1 MTNQIDYQHPFL
13 KNQIISY
20 LGNKR
25 KLIPFIDEAL
35 NEIIRN
41 DSRLASKQTESITF
55 LDAFSGSG
63 VVSRLSR
70 LKGFRT
76 ISNDLELYAN
86 ITAYAQSFNP
96 DEADDLSS
104 QALKSLTGKGGN
116 YHQLLD
122 YLNKIDMTK
131 RDESLFFSKHFAPAS
146 LDCNPNDERMFFTP
160 ENALW
165 LDSLI
170 EIIFSNEFSE
180 DARCL
185 VLGSLFF
192 TVIRKSNTSGSFT
205 GYLKK
210 WSKNAMEPM
219 KLEPLPLIFGQK
231 FCISNSPAEKLFSD
245 FNVPEVDIVYAD
257 PPYDI
262 KQYGGYYSIFNRIA
276 LNNKQDPGPV
286 QKSKSG
292 RLVRD
297 VVSDFN
303 KIRTIADTFS
313 KFVSSLKCKY
323 LVLSYS
329 NEGVLGCETLY
340 KILEQNGKNKVIIK
354 KKDHKR
360 HIVRNAK
367 QDCKSLVE
375 ENLFIVKM
383 SCR

>member
-1 MTNQIDYQHPFL
+1 MLNQIDYQHPFL
-13 KNQIISY
+13 KKQIISY

-25 KLIPFIDEAL
+25 KLIPFIDETI

-41 DSRLASKQTESITF
+41 DVRLANKQTETITF

-70 LKGFRT
+70 LKGFKT

-96 DEADDLSS
+96 DEADALAS
-104 QALKSLTGKGGN
+104 QALKNLTGKGGN

-122 YLNKIDMTK
+122 YLNQIDMTK
-131 RDESLFFSKHFAPAS
+131 KDESLFFSKHFAPSS
-146 LDCNPNDERMFFTP
+146 LDCNPDKERMFFTP

-170 EIIFSNEFSE
+170 EIIFSKEFSE

-192 TVIRKSNTSGSFT
+192 TAIRKSNTSGSFT
-205 GYLKK
+205 GYLKL

-219 KLEPLPLIFGQK
+219 KLEPLPLVYGQK
-231 FCISNSPAEKLFSD
+231 FCVSNSPAEKLFSD
-245 FNVPEVDIVYAD
+245 YDVPEVDIVYAD

-286 QKSKSG
+286 QKNKSG
-292 RLVRD
+292 RLIRD
-297 VVSDFN
+297 TVSDFN
-303 KIRTIADTFS
+303 KIKTIADTFS
-313 KFVSSLKCKY
+313 EFVSSLKCKY

-329 NEGVLGCETLY
+329 NEGVLGCDRLR
-340 KILEQNGKNKVIIK
+340 KILEQNGKNKVIVK
-354 KKDHKR
+354 TKDHKR
-360 HIVRNAK
+360 YTVYNTK
-367 QDCKSLVE
+367 KDVKTFVE
-375 ENLFIVKM
+375 EKLFIVKM
-383 SCR
+383 NCK